1 MARAGRRASG
11 ANFLVTAERCPQILC
26 RLIGLVAQQDRL
38 TSRVDAIDTGRILR
52 ITIHVPG
59 LGEQG
64 AAIIAE
70 KMRQSVSVRTV
81 RQRWLPSAAPFSGR
95 TSVRA
100 SVSS

>member
-1 MARAGRRASG
+1 MAGAGRRASG
-11 ANFLVTAERCPQILC
+11 ANFLVTAERCPQVLC

-52 ITIHVPG
+52 ITIHVSG
-59 LGEQG
+59 LGERG

-70 KMRQSVSVRTV
+70 KMRQSVNVRTV
-81 RQRWLPSAAPFSGR
+81 RQRWLPPAAICPSRISA
-95 TSVRA
+95 RA